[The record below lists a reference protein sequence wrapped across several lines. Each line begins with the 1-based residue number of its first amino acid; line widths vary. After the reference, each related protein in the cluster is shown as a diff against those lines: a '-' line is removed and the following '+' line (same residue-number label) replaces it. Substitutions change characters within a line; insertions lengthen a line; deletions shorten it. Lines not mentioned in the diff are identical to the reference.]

1 MHTRGKPESF
11 VRISDTESQQ
21 DVEMEEAPAEPP
33 QARTNACLV
42 LAIDFGTTFSSV
54 AFRKTDDVDRRLE
67 LGPRDI
73 QCINRFPYDPTKY
86 SVSREEVPTESCY
99 SKSNKRR
106 GKHGATSSDQFA
118 PAYPLDSGSEEQET
132 DSIFDLPVN
141 RGDSEIPTGQRDE
154 YLWGYRVRR
163 ESGPDT
169 DGGPTS
175 KTISKTRIVRS
186 KLILDVSPLTAD
198 IRAGLLKSISILK
211 QKHFI
216 RKDTDIII
224 DFLTHLLQHTKSQLI
239 KYHSFDESV
248 PVEFVVCVPVAWEGP
263 AWHKMQTAVTQAVKR
278 AAFSELSSSSVQN
291 MFMVSEPEAAAAS
304 VLSTSSSVE
313 VSLCSP
319 TPVP

>member
-11 VRISDTESQQ
+11 VRISDAESQQ

-54 AFRKTDDVDRRLE
+54 AFRRTDDVDRRLE
-67 LGPRDI
+67 LGPGDI
-73 QCINRFPYDPTKY
+73 QCINRFPYDPSKY

-99 SKSNKRR
+99 SKLNKRR
-106 GKHGATSSDQFA
+106 GKHVATSSDQST
-118 PAYPLDSGSEEQET
+118 PAYTLDSDSEEQET
-132 DSIFDLPVN
+132 DPIFDLPVA
-141 RGDSEIPTGQRDE
+141 RGDCEIPTGQRDE

-163 ESGPDT
+163 ESEPENESGPA
-169 DGGPTS
+169 S
-175 KTISKTRIVRS
+175 KAISKIRIVRS
-186 KLILDVSPLTAD
+186 KLILDVSPLTAG
-198 IRAGLLKSISILK
+198 IRAELLDSISILK
-211 QKHFI
+211 QKHLI
-216 RKDTDIII
+216 GKNTDIII

-239 KYHSFDESV
+239 KYHNFDESI

-278 AAFSELSSSSVQN
+278 AAFSELSNSSVQN

-304 VLSTSSSVE
+304 VLSDSSSVE
-313 VSLCSP
+313 VSLYGSSP
-319 TPVP
+319 IP